1 VQYKYNITSMELH
14 EKFHE
19 QYEIWLNKDSS
30 INRDNIY
37 ERVKERKSNRQL
49 NWKYEDWLAHQLDF
63 ALHQLEEE
71 ELPRRG
77 YY

>member
-1 VQYKYNITSMELH
+1 MQYKYNKTSLELH

-19 QYEIWLNKDSS
+19 EYEVWLNRDDR
-30 INRDNIY
+30 ING
-37 ERVKERKSNRQL
+37 KSNRQL

-63 ALHQLEEE
+63 ALHQLEEQ
-71 ELPRRG
+71 ELPKRG